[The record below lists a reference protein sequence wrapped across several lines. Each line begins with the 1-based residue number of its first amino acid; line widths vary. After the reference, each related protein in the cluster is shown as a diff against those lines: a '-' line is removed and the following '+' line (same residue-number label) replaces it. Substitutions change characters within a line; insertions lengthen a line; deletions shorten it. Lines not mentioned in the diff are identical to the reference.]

1 MKGLSKTDKVDIMN
15 SLFGTTGQQAGLI
28 LAENAKDLDKLSAKT
43 LKAGKSGK
51 YVSELASKNS
61 QTAKVQMDRFKQT
74 MNAFTMD
81 LGSAFLPAI
90 NEAGNKM
97 AKFLTSKD
105 GQKFQKNVADVV
117 GKFANALVAFI
128 EWASKHTGTMKAIGI
143 ALAAGFSV
151 VKFAKLVQQI
161 NATRIAL
168 KELGLAGKF
177 STQLTNGWDKM
188 LIRLSNGKTRAGKI
202 LKGLGKAFKATG
214 RGIAFA
220 AKEMGKAFL
229 KQIKLLGQGIKGI
242 GSGLLKA
249 AKTVGKEAA
258 SAGRFLGRQLKA
270 GFTKSVDLSKG
281 LFGKGNGAGKLNG
294 LMQSAHSAGGFKNLS
309 TAGKVGTVA
318 AGAGVAVD
326 TATSI
331 VKAIKDKA
339 GSRKQYE
346 NIGTAAGKGIGG
358 AIGLWFGGPAG
369 AAVGSMIGG
378 KVGKWAGDAAK
389 NFQKGWNAKK
399 PPKNFWSLENMGYSA
414 HNMWN
419 GFTKGVSNTI
429 KWFRKNWKEIGVYLI
444 SPLAGA
450 INSLYKHNKKF
461 HKWVDGLVKGFKNAW
476 KGIAKWFSNLG
487 KSIQKSWKG
496 MTKWFSKLGKNMVKG
511 LKNAWKGIKKWF
523 SNLGKSVQKSW
534 KGMTKWFTKLGKNM
548 VKGVKSSW
556 KHITKFF
563 STLAKGVKKA
573 WNVLTGW
580 FKKIAKAEVRGVKV
594 VWKGITSFFSLIA
607 KGVKKAWNILTGWFK
622 RIAQMEIRGYK
633 VIWKTITSWFSGIV
647 KGVQKAWSGMTSF
660 FGKIGKNTVGAL
672 KGAWKGVT
680 SWFSDLL
687 DGIKKTFDNVF
698 GPIAKTIGK
707 ISDSLGKVG
716 DNIGKVFSGDWG
728 DIHFAT
734 GTDWKSRRPIP
745 AILNDG
751 QDSPETNN
759 RESIIHA
766 NGSWEL
772 LPNIPN
778 LKRALLP
785 GEDVIN
791 ARDTAKLLKRNV
803 VHFANGTVTLNNH
816 HEKELV
822 TLTRKQYEL
831 LKDNAEKRKKKYEE
845 DKKRHD
851 ENKKRKEKK
860 DKNPHKGQTLVDKGL
875 LTGASHRVGQ
885 AVWISNAVFKR
896 LTTAP
901 KAVRI
906 TRKTRRKRKS
916 STRRKSTS
924 STRRR
929 SSSSRRKSST
939 RRRTT
944 SRASVTR
951 RSAVVST
958 TVKGGKSLTE
968 LAKLLKYIA
977 GTHHATV
984 AITKPSGTKNLEGL
998 SKAFKK
1004 VSGSHKA
1011 SFKVTYSGTYK
1022 AKKSI
1027 DRLIGSIG
1035 KLKSKKYKTISLKV
1049 KYSGTYKAK
1058 LSFDRLS
1065 KSIKSTSSRFKSIKS
1080 SSNSAGKALKSL
1092 GSRVTSVHSRV
1103 NSLFKALKK
1112 EKFGDAIKKQ
1122 AEEAVKSL
1130 KGKGNFA
1137 KQFDSMVKKF
1147 KKDLASMV
1155 NNSKKEFKAM
1165 WNNIEKTSST
1175 GQHKVIS
1182 DLSSFSTKFKHG
1194 WNNLNSGVESSYSH
1208 FWSHMKSKAR
1218 SGLNDVIG
1226 VLNSG
1231 ISKIDTVVGE
1241 FGGNKNAVHKVSK
1254 LATGTGA
1261 LGGVRR
1267 AITKPTLAI
1276 LNDGN
1281 DSPETSN
1288 RETIWDTN
1296 TGKFGVVQG
1305 RNVPFLLHP
1314 GQEVLNA
1321 TESKMLG
1328 FTHFATGTG
1337 ALKQL
1342 YEIAKKNWKN
1352 PSKTG
1357 NANFGKVTGL
1367 KGAVNSLAQGMQ
1379 KEAQGQALEWWEQL
1393 WTMVENKVNDDDL
1406 GPATGLLKEVEKLGK
1421 GKKYVLGT
1429 WGPST
1434 YDCSG
1439 LVSRA
1444 IQNLYHKGWGR
1455 MNVAGLWT
1463 HATEISR
1470 SEAKPGDP
1478 VFWLPDDHVGIYIGG
1493 DKYWSAFSPN
1503 AHPDIGIHSIKTSVP
1518 GVKPTF
1524 GRFKGISSSSS
1535 DSDKDENVKVKT
1547 SNTLQKFIK
1556 PQVGPG
1562 FWKTIKKIAD
1572 KYGDQGGLLGA
1583 FKLGAT
1589 ETARVKALA
1598 KALKKADPKA
1608 TEHGIAAV
1616 IGNSI
1621 AESSLNPA
1629 IVNEIGAT
1637 GLWQFAFGRAAA
1649 LRSYANKHNMSWKN
1663 PAAQINYALNAD
1675 SSSGLFKEILE
1686 GHGSVASLAG
1696 RFSREYEVG
1705 GHDDA
1710 HIKGGLTAAKILGY
1724 ANGGIANK
1732 PSIFGEAG
1740 PEMAIPLIPG
1750 KSTRAYELLG
1760 KTATILAGQSDLN
1773 QQVQTQEDRKEEHE
1787 FMKSVLLLL
1796 QQIAGKDGSIDMKV
1810 TTPEGRALWE
1820 VVKPFSKADQRADE
1834 IKRRKGLSGRF

>member
-1 MKGLSKTDKVDIMN
+1 
-15 SLFGTTGQQAGLI
+15 
-28 LAENAKDLDKLSAKT
+28 
-43 LKAGKSGK
+43 
-51 YVSELASKNS
+51 
-61 QTAKVQMDRFKQT
+61 
-74 MNAFTMD
+74 
-81 LGSAFLPAI
+81 
-90 NEAGNKM
+90 
-97 AKFLTSKD
+97 
-105 GQKFQKNVADVV
+105 
-117 GKFANALVAFI
+117 
-128 EWASKHTGTMKAIGI
+128 
-143 ALAAGFSV
+143 
-151 VKFAKLVQQI
+151 
-161 NATRIAL
+161 
-168 KELGLAGKF
+168 
-177 STQLTNGWDKM
+177 
-188 LIRLSNGKTRAGKI
+188 
-202 LKGLGKAFKATG
+202 
-214 RGIAFA
+214 
-220 AKEMGKAFL
+220 
-229 KQIKLLGQGIKGI
+229 
-242 GSGLLKA
+242 
-249 AKTVGKEAA
+249 
-258 SAGRFLGRQLKA
+258 
-270 GFTKSVDLSKG
+270 
-281 LFGKGNGAGKLNG
+281 
-294 LMQSAHSAGGFKNLS
+294 
-309 TAGKVGTVA
+309 
-318 AGAGVAVD
+318 
-326 TATSI
+326 
-331 VKAIKDKA
+331 
-339 GSRKQYE
+339 
-346 NIGTAAGKGIGG
+346 
-358 AIGLWFGGPAG
+358 
-369 AAVGSMIGG
+369 
-378 KVGKWAGDAAK
+378 
-389 NFQKGWNAKK
+389 
-399 PPKNFWSLENMGYSA
+399 MGYSA

-429 KWFRKNWKEIGVYLI
+429 KWFKKNWKEIGVYLI

-461 HKWVDGLVKGFKNAW
+461 HKWVDNLVKVFKNAW

-563 STLAKGVKKA
+563 SSLVKGIKKV

-580 FKKIAKAEVRGVKV
+580 FKKVARAEVRGVKV
-594 VWKGITSFFSLIA
+594 VWKGITSFFSSIA

-633 VIWKTITSWFSGIV
+633 VIWKTITSWFAGIV

-660 FGKIGKNTVGAL
+660 FGRIGKNTVGAL
-672 KGAWKGVT
+672 KGAWKGIT

-778 LKRALLP
+778 LKRTLLP
-785 GEDVIN
+785 GEDVVN

-944 SRASVTR
+944 SRTSVTR
-951 RSAVVST
+951 RSAVVSAT
-958 TVKGGKSLTE
+958 IKGGKALTE

-1035 KLKSKKYKTISLKV
+1035 KLKSKKYKTVSLKV

-1155 NNSKKEFKAM
+1155 NNSKKEFKTM

-1254 LATGTGA
+1254 LATGTGV
-1261 LGGVRR
+1261 LSGLRR
-1267 AITKPTLAI
+1267 EITSPTLAI

-1296 TGKFGVVQG
+1296 TGQFGVVQG

-1342 YEIAKKNWKN
+1342 YELAKKNWKN
-1352 PSKTG
+1352 PSTG

-1367 KGAVNSLAQGMQ
+1367 KGAINSLSQGMQ
-1379 KEAQGQALEWWEQL
+1379 KEAQGQAISWWSQL
-1393 WTMVENKVNDDDL
+1393 WKMVENKVNDDSD
-1406 GPATGLLKEVEKLGK
+1406 GNVSGLLKEAIKVSK
-1421 GKKYVLGT
+1421 GHRYV
-1429 WGPST
+1429 WGAKGPDAF
-1434 YDCSG
+1434 DCSG
-1439 LVSRA
+1439 LVEYAANKLGIS
-1444 IQNLYHKGWGR
+1444 L
-1455 MNVAGLWT
+1455 
-1463 HATEISR
+1463 HATSGTEYSEVEHIPR
-1470 SEAKPGDP
+1470 SEIRQNDLVFYGPGGNE
-1478 VFWLPDDHVGIYIGG
+1478 HVGIVK
-1493 DKYWSAFSPN
+1493 DKHTYWSAHSPSSHPN
-1503 AHPDIGIHSIKTSVP
+1503 IGWDSIDSAPAHPIL
-1518 GVKPTF
+1518 F
-1524 GRFKGISSSSS
+1524 GRIRGYHP
-1535 DSDKDENVKVKT
+1535 KDDNKVSVKT
-1547 SNTLQKFIK
+1547 DNKLQKAIRQ
-1556 PQVGPG
+1556 QVGPG

-1572 KYGDQGGLLGA
+1572 EFG
-1583 FKLGAT
+1583 
-1589 ETARVKALA
+1589 
-1598 KALKKADPKA
+1598 
-1608 TEHGIAAV
+1608 
-1616 IGNSI
+1616 
-1621 AESSLNPA
+1621 ESSLPNVSGNAKAWTSYIKRAAEKMHTHASSTDVAKIVSMIQAESGGNAKVIQKVWDINMANGNPA
-1629 IVNEIGAT
+1629 Q
-1637 GLWQFAFGRAAA
+1637 GLLQFIPQTFKSFAVKGYEKIKNGFDQLLA
-1649 LRSYANKHNMSWKN
+1649 LFNDSNWKN
-1663 PAAQINYALNAD
+1663 DIHYGGGWGPT
-1675 SSSGLFKEILE
+1675 
-1686 GHGSVASLAG
+1686 GHR
-1696 RFSREYEVG
+1696 RF
-1705 GHDDA
+1705 
-1710 HIKGGLTAAKILGY
+1710 

-1760 KTATILAGQSDLN
+1760 KTATILAGQSGLN
-1773 QQVQTQEDRKEEHE
+1773 QQAQVQTQEDRKEEHE